1 MTTPV
6 SRSPAPADEFYAHED
21 DPRATA
27 DFSRQRSFS
36 LAAAVRHHWILTLLP
51 VVLLL
56 AAGVVAGAKKAPTYS
71 ATATINVGKSDIAT
85 QATPGY
91 LTAAEALASSYS
103 RLVAS
108 QNIAIPAARA
118 MGESPGTA
126 LSQLS
131 AVPIP
136 NEPTFTITA
145 TGTSSAQATGLAKA
159 AVSALQHYVNV
170 SATQQGGP
178 SQLLAK
184 YQQAQR
190 LAFELQHKAGTLQGR
205 LNASTSGLS
214 TSALG
219 TTTAPKVTQ
228 AEVTN
233 AKVAAQIATLKAQAL
248 SSQYLNLSQSGVA
261 PSLDVLVSP
270 TGATST
276 NRKTNIEKFAIIGAV
291 AGLVIGIAF
300 AGLTEGVAGGRRRRR
315 VGI

>member
-27 DFSRQRSFS
+27 DFPRQRSFS
-36 LAAAVRHHWILTLLP
+36 LAEAVRHHWFLTLLP
-51 VVLLL
+51 VVLLI

-108 QNIAIPAARA
+108 QNIAVPAGHAV
-118 MGESPGTA
+118 GENPGTA

-145 TGTSSAQATGLAKA
+145 TGTSSAKATALANA
-159 AVSALQHYVNV
+159 AVTALQHYVNTT
-170 SATQQGGP
+170 ATQQGGP
-178 SQLLAK
+178 SQLLTK

-190 LAFELQHKAGTLQGR
+190 EAYDLQHRAGTLQAQ
-205 LNASTSGLS
+205 LNAGTTGLS
-214 TSALG
+214 T
-219 TTTAPKVTQ
+219 TTTHPVTQ
-228 AEVTN
+228 TEVTN

-248 SSQYLNLSQSGVA
+248 SSQYLSLSQSGVA
-261 PSLDVLVSP
+261 PSLAVLVSP

-276 NRKTNIEKFAIIGAV
+276 DRKTNIEKFAIIGAV

-300 AGLTEGVAGGRRRRR
+300 AGLTDGVAGGRRRRR
-315 VGI
+315 VAL